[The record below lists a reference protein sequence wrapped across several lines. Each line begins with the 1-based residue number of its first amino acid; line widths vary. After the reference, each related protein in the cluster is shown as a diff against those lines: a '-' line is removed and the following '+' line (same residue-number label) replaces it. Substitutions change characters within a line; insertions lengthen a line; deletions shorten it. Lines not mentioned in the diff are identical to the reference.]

1 MIATHLPC
9 PHDGCP
15 GLEMHDGKPDG
26 CGHPT
31 ITEGCRGLQA
41 ERDGL
46 RLAFEVLAAMVR
58 EEFPAGVSLAEIVD
72 TWPPTYCGGRPTPDQ
87 LAALRALEGGL

>member
-1 MIATHLPC
+1 MSASRLPC
-9 PHDGCP
+9 PHEGCP

-26 CGHPT
+26 CGHGT

-46 RLAFEVLAAMVR
+46 QLAFEALAALVR
-58 EEFPAGVSLAEIVD
+58 EFMSLAEIAE
-72 TWPPTYCGGRPTPDQ
+72 TWPPTESGERITPEQ
-87 LAALRALEGGL
+87 VEALRAREAKP

>member
-1 MIATHLPC
+1 MSASRLPC

-26 CGHPT
+26 CGHGT

-46 RLAFEVLAAMVR
+46 RLAFDALAALVR
-58 EEFPAGVSLAEIVD
+58 EEFPPGMSLAEIAK
-72 TWPPTYCGGRPTPDQ
+72 TWPPKQITPEQ
-87 LAALRALEGGL
+87 VEALRALEGEL